1 MLCIQNMV
9 IVTTSSSTTT
19 TITTITTT
27 TTTIDKYYV
36 HGVLKAQEGRK
47 HKG

>member
-9 IVTTSSSTTT
+9 IVTSSSSSYTT
-19 TITTITTT
+19 TITTITTN
-27 TTTIDKYYV
+27 IDNYYV

>member
-9 IVTTSSSTTT
+9 IVTTSSSSPTT
-19 TITTITTT
+19 TITTN
-27 TTTIDKYYV
+27 IDNYYV